1 MKPEIVLE
9 WPLASHSHCR
19 SDGVNTRTKLIE
31 TEQKTDQ
38 LTVAALGLM
47 AMCLVTFS
55 HEAVGH
61 GGACLLLGGHIRLLT
76 SSVFRCDISSEW
88 VDAGG
93 PALNLICGLCALI
106 ARKFISL
113 RFTRIR
119 LFLILVTALSFFWEG
134 GYLVQAMYKQNG
146 DLYGFELSLLGR
158 VTIAERLIFGAL
170 GVGLYAATVRL
181 TSRAL
186 LTVARAAAARAIA
199 RTAWLAA
206 TLGATLAATLAGGW
220 GDIRDAFLEIGLASV
235 ALLFIPKE
243 VHQISDAPST
253 VAIPRNRLLVTTAV
267 IVFAAFAVTLGR
279 GVHW

>member
-1 MKPEIVLE
+1 
-9 WPLASHSHCR
+9 
-19 SDGVNTRTKLIE
+19 VNTRTKLIE

-61 GGACLLLGGHIRLLT
+61 GGACVLLGGHIHLLT

-119 LFLILVTALSFFWEG
+119 LFLILVTALSFFWES

-146 DLYGFELSLLGR
+146 DLYGFALSLLGR
-158 VTIAERLIFGAL
+158 VTKAERLIFGAL

-186 LTVARAAAARAIA
+186 LTVALAAAARAIA
-199 RTAWLAA
+199 RTAWVAA
-206 TLGATLAATLAGGW
+206 TLGATLAGTLAGGW
-220 GDIRDAFLEIGLASV
+220 DNIRDAFLEIGLASV
-235 ALLFIPKE
+235 ALLCIPKE
-243 VHQISDAPST
+243 VEISDAPST